1 MDRVHEEE
9 GKGLEQFLLDTSRDA
24 MMTIIKVASPV
35 LLIGLAV
42 GLAVSVF
49 QATTQIQEQSLHFVP
64 KILAML
70 VTLLLLG
77 SWMLTTMKEFTLR
90 IYDGMLT
97 FIGL

>member
-1 MDRVHEEE
+1 
-9 GKGLEQFLLDTSRDA
+9 LEQYLLDVARDA
-24 MMTIIKVASPV
+24 LLTVIKMSAPV
-35 LLIGLAV
+35 LLTGLTV
-42 GLAVSVF
+42 GLIVSIF

-70 VTLLLLG
+70 IALLLLG

-90 IYDGMLT
+90 MYESMLR

>member
-1 MDRVHEEE
+1 
-9 GKGLEQFLLDTSRDA
+9 LEQYLLDVARDA
-24 MMTIIKVASPV
+24 LLTVIKMSAPV
-35 LLIGLAV
+35 LLIGLTV
-42 GLAVSVF
+42 GLIVSIF

-70 VTLLLLG
+70 IALLLLG

-90 IYDGMLT
+90 MYESMLR

>member
-1 MDRVHEEE
+1 M
-9 GKGLEQFLLDTSRDA
+9 EQYLLDVARDA
-24 MMTIIKVASPV
+24 LLTVIKMSAPV
-35 LLIGLAV
+35 LLIGLTV
-42 GLAVSVF
+42 GLIVSIF

-70 VTLLLLG
+70 IALLLLG

-90 IYDGMLT
+90 MYESMLR